1 MIAITVNTMIS
12 PRTQIC
18 DHVIMQLTK
27 GKVLEKKAGC
37 ESPTIVGKLRRV
49 LDAWLETM
57 STARTTQT
65 KESFVLKQNVFGD
78 AGSRGK
84 IGGRRQRGLT
94 RGGLIRL
101 MPTSDGFQN
110 WNFRPC
116 SARRNATQFYK

>member
-37 ESPTIVGKLRRV
+37 ESPTTLGKLRRV

-78 AGSRGK
+78 AGSRGDGWPAPK
-84 IGGRRQRGLT
+84 RSD

-110 WNFRPC
+110 WNFRLC